1 MRELGEFRRI
11 SKPPN
16 LRISKQRK
24 QISSQFPI
32 PRSLFTRTMKY
43 TYAYKTSDGTRHE
56 ATMVAKSRDDVFVE
70 LRKQGIKAIK
80 VVAADGSKANGKVRG
95 VRKRTVAI
103 IVAAASIIVAI
114 FVNSVTKRSDLF
126 VTEFTNAR
134 RQVIGDAAI
143 IEKGIRNGWSDVFE
157 LEGERFLA
165 SFAIPGVKAGQRNTS
180 EKEFAAAVENK
191 CVVTDSDSL
200 EARQIKAMVEGMKNE
215 ARRYLAAG
223 GSIVEYG
230 KRLTERQDAE
240 IAIYNRV
247 KADIDKARATLSE
260 SEFMTYWEKRNDEL
274 RNLGIKTIGLSDE

>member
-1 MRELGEFRRI
+1 
-11 SKPPN
+11 
-16 LRISKQRK
+16 
-24 QISSQFPI
+24 
-32 PRSLFTRTMKY
+32 MKY

-56 ATMVAKSRDDVFVE
+56 ATMVAKSRDDVFAE

-80 VVAADGSKANGKVRG
+80 VVAADGSKANGEIHG
-95 VRKRTVAI
+95 VRKRVVAALVAFVALGVG
-103 IVAAASIIVAI
+103 IVAYFSG
-114 FVNSVTKRSDLF
+114 TRSGGDLGDSP
-126 VTEFTNAR
+126 TTAFTIGQDR

-143 IEKGIRNGWSDVFE
+143 IEKGIRNGWSDVFA

-180 EKEFAAAVENK
+180 EKEFAAALENK
-191 CVVTDSDSL
+191 CVVAASDSL

-240 IAIYNRV
+240 IAVYNRV
-247 KADIDKARATLSE
+247 KADLEKAHKTMPE
-260 SEFMTYWEKRNDEL
+260 SAFMTYWEKRNDEL
-274 RNLGIKTIGLSDE
+274 RNLGIKTVGLNDE

>member
-1 MRELGEFRRI
+1 
-11 SKPPN
+11 
-16 LRISKQRK
+16 
-24 QISSQFPI
+24 
-32 PRSLFTRTMKY
+32 MKY
-43 TYAYKTSDGTRHE
+43 TYAYKTSNGVRHE
-56 ATMVAKSRDDVFVE
+56 ATMNAASREEVFAE
-70 LRKQGIKAIK
+70 LRKRGIKAIK
-80 VVAADGSKANGKVRG
+80 VVAADGSKANGEVRG

-103 IVAAASIIVAI
+103 IVAAVSIIVATL
-114 FVNSVTKRSDLF
+114 VNSVTKRSDLF
-126 VTEFTNAR
+126 VTESTKVR

-143 IEKGIRNGWSDVFE
+143 IEKGIRNGWSDIFQ

-180 EKEFAAAVENK
+180 EKEFAAALENK

-223 GSIVEYG
+223 GTIVEYG

-247 KADIDKARATLSE
+247 KADIEKARASMSDE
-260 SEFMTYWEKRNDEL
+260 DFMTYWEKRNDEL
-274 RNLGIKTIGLSDE
+274 RNLGIKTVGLEQD

>member
-1 MRELGEFRRI
+1 
-11 SKPPN
+11 
-16 LRISKQRK
+16 
-24 QISSQFPI
+24 
-32 PRSLFTRTMKY
+32 MKY
-43 TYAYKTSDGTRHE
+43 TYAYKTSDGVRHE
-56 ATMVAKSRDDVFVE
+56 DSMNASSRDEVFIE
-70 LRKQGIKAIK
+70 LRKRGIKAIK
-80 VVAADGSKANGKVRG
+80 VVAADGSKANGEVRG
-95 VRKRTVAI
+95 VRKRVVAI
-103 IVAAASIIVAI
+103 LIAIVALGVGVCAYLGGVHTGGSPVSGTA
-114 FVNSVTKRSDLF
+114 FQTDQ
-126 VTEFTNAR
+126 AR

-180 EKEFAAAVENK
+180 EKEFSAALEHKCAVA
-191 CVVTDSDSL
+191 DSDFL

-240 IAIYNRV
+240 IAVYNRV
-247 KADIDKARATLSE
+247 KADIEKARATMTE

>member
-1 MRELGEFRRI
+1 
-11 SKPPN
+11 
-16 LRISKQRK
+16 
-24 QISSQFPI
+24 
-32 PRSLFTRTMKY
+32 MKY
-43 TYAYKTSDGTRHE
+43 TYAYKTSDGVRHE
-56 ATMVAKSRDDVFVE
+56 ASMNAASRDEVFAA

-80 VVAADGSKANGKVRG
+80 VVAADGSKANGEVRG
-95 VRKRTVAI
+95 VRKRVVAALVAI
-103 IVAAASIIVAI
+103 VALGVGIVAYLSGTRSGGDLGDSAAVSFATVQ
-114 FVNSVTKRSDLF
+114 D
-126 VTEFTNAR
+126 R

-143 IEKGIRNGWSDVFE
+143 IEKGIRNGWSDVFA

-180 EKEFAAAVENK
+180 EKEFAAALENK

-223 GSIVEYG
+223 GTIVEYG

-247 KADIDKARATLSE
+247 KTDIEKARASMSDE
-260 SEFMTYWEKRNDEL
+260 DFMTYWEKRNDEL
-274 RNLGIKTIGLSDE
+274 RNLGIKTVGLSDE